1 MKTIDVVAAVIIDG
15 NKVFATQRGYGDY
28 KDKWEFP
35 GGKVESGEL
44 PEVALVREIKEELN
58 TEVSVEQYIDTID
71 YDYPDFHL
79 RMMCFRCGIVKGDLK
94 LLEHKSSTWID
105 ADSIND
111 LDWLP
116 ADRILLPRI
125 KRILK
130 ARRN

>member
-79 RMMCFRCGIVKGDLK
+79 RMMCFRCRIVKGDLK

-116 ADRILLPRI
+116 ADRFLLPRI